1 MPEHIW
7 SNEELRNFLS
17 SLRACDPF
25 GSGSEVDEDARERF
39 RDQALRRVSP
49 EVERRLLADIGAVL
63 DPRGIASVALEVIED
78 HAWGAR
84 HTWMMVTADPWEHL
98 TELVVREIR
107 RAYRRAVQSRGDAK
121 KLKGIDIDGWRRPH
135 TGLAPGP

>member
-7 SNEELRNFLS
+7 SNDELRNFLS
-17 SLRACDPF
+17 SLRAGGLF
-25 GSGSEVDEDARERF
+25 GGREVDDDARERF
-39 RDQALRRVSP
+39 REQALRRVAP
-49 EVERRLLADIGAVL
+49 EVERRLLADIGTVL
-63 DPRGIASVALEVIED
+63 DPQGIAAVALEVVED

-84 HTWMMVTADPWEHL
+84 HTWMMVTADPWEYL

-121 KLKGIDIDGWRRPH
+121 KLKGIEAASTRRGI
-135 TGLAPGP
+135 T